1 MLKSKYL
8 WNLQVDDIVNDESI
22 YKYILKNRGIDD
34 ASHFFSMG
42 EESLHNPFLIKGM
55 EHAVERVIK
64 AISAGEKIMV
74 FGDYDCDG
82 ISAISVMVR
91 TLKKLGANVTY
102 DLPDRFQDGYGLNL
116 NFVDKIIKEKIN
128 LVITVDNGI
137 TCNEEVRVLKEHG
150 IDTIITD
157 HHQEK
162 NELPDA
168 YQILHTK
175 LSPDYPFKEIAG
187 VMVAFKF
194 SQAISNEKLEE
205 FYDLVMIG
213 TIADLMPLT
222 DENQAMVNL
231 GLKQLKKTKNLGLKK
246 LIEFSHLDIINETA
260 IAFKIAPK
268 INSSG
273 RLGKAKQAVKLLIS
287 ESEKEVNEL
296 IYLIEENH
304 ANRKDLTESAVELCD
319 SLVNPDDAVLVIAS
333 DNIHEGVIGICAQKM
348 AEKYQ
353 KTTIVVTYDDSGI
366 GKGSARSFG
375 DDNVLE
381 MLETNHELLTRF
393 GGHQQAAGLQL
404 EMSNIEA
411 LRQGLN
417 QLASHLDVP
426 LLKVDMELSLSDVRL
441 DTVKKLQ
448 DLSFFTATFLFSEL
462 IILRKHLL
470 NNKHTKFLVSHRE
483 KTFDVLAFNNV
494 DYYYSLEPGDK
505 ISVIGGMNINSWK
518 TRTSIQVIVKDLK
531 CVHSQILDFRANP
544 NWQNYPNLIRQDEYL
559 EINDLELSRAAK
571 LPVSDTLVLTPRIF
585 EISLKNLL
593 SKDHL
598 SKCYRQLEKKQQLD
612 FDECKRQFNL
622 HLVQV
627 DIIMQIFSELG
638 FVARALGKYLF
649 QKVSEKRDLNE
660 AKTYLFWKKKAEFIE
675 NVYLFPPNELRN
687 LFSSYMEDNHE
698 I

>member
-8 WNLQVDDIVNDESI
+8 WKLQVDDIVNDDSI

-34 ASHFFSMG
+34 AKHFFSMG
-42 EESLHNPFLIKGM
+42 EESLHDPFLIKGM
-55 EHAVERVIK
+55 KRAVERVIK
-64 AISAGEKIMV
+64 AISADEKILV

-91 TLKKLGANVTY
+91 TLKKLGANVSY
-102 DLPDRFQDGYGLNL
+102 DLPDRFQDGYGLNM
-116 NFVDKIIKEKIN
+116 NSVDKIIKEKTN

-137 TCNEEVRVLKEHG
+137 TCNEEVRALKEHG

-162 NELPDA
+162 DELPEA
-168 YQILHTK
+168 YSILHTK
-175 LSPDYPFKEIAG
+175 QSPDYPFKEIAG

-194 SQAISNEKLEE
+194 SQAITNEKLEDL
-205 FYDLVMIG
+205 YDLVMIG

-319 SLVNPDDAVLVIAS
+319 SLVNPSDDVLVIAS

-353 KTTIVVTYDDSGI
+353 KTTIVVTYDSTGI

-381 MLETNHELLTRF
+381 MLEINSEFLTRF

-404 EMSNIEA
+404 EMCNLEA
-411 LRQGLN
+411 LRSGLN
-417 QLASHLDVP
+417 QLVSRTEVP
-426 LLKVDMELSLSDVRL
+426 VLKVDMELSLSEVGL

-462 IILRKHLL
+462 IIVRKHLL
-470 NNKHTKFLVSHRE
+470 NNKHTKFLVSH
-483 KTFDVLAFNNV
+483 KQQTFDVLAFNNIE
-494 DYYYSLEPGDK
+494 YYYSLEPGDE
-505 ISVIGGMNINSWK
+505 ISVVGGMNINSWK

-531 CVHSQILDFRANP
+531 CEHFQILDFRSYQ
-544 NWQNYPNLIRQDEYL
+544 NWQNYPNLIRQREYHVT
-559 EINDLELSRAAK
+559 NDLELSRTTS
-571 LPVSDTLVLTPRIF
+571 LPECETLVLTPRKF

-598 SKCYRQLEKKQQLD
+598 LKCYRQLEKMQRFDL
-612 FDECKRQFNL
+612 DECKRQCNL
-622 HLVQV
+622 DLIQV

-638 FVARALGKYLF
+638 FVAKESGMYLF
-649 QKVSEKRDLNE
+649 QKVSEKRDLHE
-660 AKTYLFWKKKAEFIE
+660 AKTYQSWKKKAEFIE
-675 NVYLFPPNELRN
+675 NAYLFPPNELKD
-687 LFSSYMEDNHE
+687 LFSSHMEDYHE
-698 I
+698 V